1 VKGEKRGTPRLE
13 RPFWLPPGVAKADG
27 LTLST
32 PIGQSRRRSASLST
46 RIGQKR
52 VVRVAEYRGGFV
64 PPLVTVVAEV
74 AGASPSAA

>member
-1 VKGEKRGTPRLE
+1 MKGETRDAPYGASL
-13 RPFWLPPGVAKADG
+13 LASSGVSKADG
-27 LTLST
+27 LALST

-46 RIGQKR
+46 PVGQKQ
-52 VVRVAEYRGGFV
+52 VWERVAEYRGCLV